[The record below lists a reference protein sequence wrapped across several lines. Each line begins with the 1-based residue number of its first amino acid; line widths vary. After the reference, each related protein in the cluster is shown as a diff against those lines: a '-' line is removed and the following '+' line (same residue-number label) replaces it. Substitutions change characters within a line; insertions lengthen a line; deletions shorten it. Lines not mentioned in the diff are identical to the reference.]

1 MGVGGSAGVGGK
13 VGVGGKDGS
22 GVGVDRTVGVG
33 APVNGV
39 AVGVPANGVG
49 VAGVDVET
57 TVGIPEGVGDVPGVE
72 PPPTPGVD
80 VVDRVP
86 ARVGVLSGA
95 GVPGGGCVGKVANA
109 ATVGVGLKRPLGS
122 EGVLAESHPPRKM
135 ARGSAVTRNGL
146 SRRTGSAAAR
156 SAPRR
161 PLRRPNPSDAPLTPP
176 TKKRW
181 CARPDSNRRPS
192 DPESDAL
199 SS

>member
-1 MGVGGSAGVGGK
+1 MSGSAGVGGK

-49 VAGVDVET
+49 VAGVDVEA

-86 ARVGVLSGA
+86 ARVGVLPGA
-95 GVPGGGCVGKVANA
+95 GVPSGGGVATVSWA
-109 ATVGVGLKRPLGS
+109 AAVGVGLKRPLGS
-122 EGVLAESHPPRKM
+122 EGVLAESHAPSRT
-135 ARGSAVTRNGL
+135 ARTTVARNGL
-146 SRRTGSAAAR
+146 SRRTGSPDMQGTRQGGPCAGR
-156 SAPRR
+156 THRTRR
-161 PLRRPNPSDAPLTPP
+161 
-176 TKKRW
+176 
-181 CARPDSNRRPS
+181 
-192 DPESDAL
+192 
-199 SS
+199 